1 MVALLLAGVVLAA
14 LPALAGG
21 LSGWVGERV
30 DPPVAVVD
38 PGVDVPAADVPAS
51 PGAEAATDPDPPP
64 GGAAGEAG
72 AADPPADDDATDHGD
87 GRDRDDDAGGSG
99 RSGGGDSGGGDSG
112 GGDSGGGG
120 SSGPG

>member
-1 MVALLLAGVVLAA
+1 MLAA

-30 DPPVAVVD
+30 EPPFAVVD
-38 PGVDVPAADVPAS
+38 PVVEVPAADLPAPS
-51 PGAEAATDPDPPP
+51 GAEAATDP
-64 GGAAGEAG
+64 G
-72 AADPPADDDATDHGD
+72 DD
-87 GRDRDDDAGGSG
+87 RDRDDDSGGSG
-99 RSGGGDSGGGDSG
+99 RSG